1 MSYPVSSFGDENLR
15 LGDFPALVQAIPQ
28 IWGRCS
34 AASEDRAGKKSRQR
48 TFQPMPVQVVNLS
61 VRTVKMR
68 SLNAVLFCQNL
79 IRLCQRLFSQ
89 SAPGQPPPPEKVGK
103 TEDHK
108 KQMLGGEFRTIV
120 RTACT
125 IRFL

>member
-1 MSYPVSSFGDENLR
+1 MAVGIALGIALGITLFLTLLKAVPEAIQSLSLLFPREQCIPPVMGESRPPPGCLLR
-15 LGDFPALVQAIPQ
+15 VPI
-28 IWGRCS
+28 
-34 AASEDRAGKKSRQR
+34 SRQR

-89 SAPGQPPPPEKVGK
+89 SAPGQPPPPAQVGK
-103 TEDHK
+103 T
-108 KQMLGGEFRTIV
+108 
-120 RTACT
+120 
-125 IRFL
+125 

>member
-1 MSYPVSSFGDENLR
+1 
-15 LGDFPALVQAIPQ
+15 
-28 IWGRCS
+28 
-34 AASEDRAGKKSRQR
+34 
-48 TFQPMPVQVVNLS
+48 MPVQVVNLS

-108 KQMLGGEFRTIV
+108 KRMLGGELVIYNVARQKAKISILV
-120 RTACT
+120 AAQ
-125 IRFL
+125 LALG

>member
-1 MSYPVSSFGDENLR
+1 
-15 LGDFPALVQAIPQ
+15 
-28 IWGRCS
+28 
-34 AASEDRAGKKSRQR
+34 
-48 TFQPMPVQVVNLS
+48 MPVQVVNLS

-108 KQMLGGEFRTIV
+108 KRMVQAVLTILIFGFPTFAGGGG
-120 RTACT
+120 
-125 IRFL
+125 